1 VRINES
7 GLFPSNTT
15 TAAVLVEINPG
26 GMREPH
32 RYPNG
37 DEWLYVIE
45 VQARLGVFIGQGQA
59 RTFDLRA
66 GDVGYVRVATGHYL
80 ENTGVVPFRFRNDSR
95 PVAPPLRPARSAC
108 PTRFSAANRIATY

>member
-15 TAAVLVEINPG
+15 TAAVLVEVNPG

-45 VQARLGVFIGQGQA
+45 VQARLSVFIGQVRRVHSISEQA
-59 RTFDLRA
+59 TSVTFGSRRATTSRIQASFRFDLGTTLDR
-66 GDVGYVRVATGHYL
+66 
-80 ENTGVVPFRFRNDSR
+80 
-95 PVAPPLRPARSAC
+95 
-108 PTRFSAANRIATY
+108 